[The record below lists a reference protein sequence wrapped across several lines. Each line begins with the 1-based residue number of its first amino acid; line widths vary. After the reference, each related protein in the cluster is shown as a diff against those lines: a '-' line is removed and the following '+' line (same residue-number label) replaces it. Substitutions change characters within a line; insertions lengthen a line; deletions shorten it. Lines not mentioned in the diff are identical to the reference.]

1 MTPSWACRDSW
12 QWGTCWGRCP
22 GGWSSP
28 GRQAPSN
35 ARGWGPGQHG
45 LMYFMTDYWYFT
57 QPPSP
62 RTSSP
67 SDMSSVACGQ
77 SGHTTPMED
86 SDKRKCT
93 FNFCFLIL
101 SERMIKSSQRWF
113 KGHWENKTHARGELS
128 CSRAAQKA
136 RYISW
141 DLRMIEQLLWETLMQ
156 FKSAFLLTGNSIS

>member
-1 MTPSWACRDSW
+1 MRYHKVHVFIIYLGLCWYELLNTHKWTEWMTPSWACRDSW

-28 GRQAPSN
+28 GRPAPSVT
-35 ARGWGPGQHG
+35 RGDGGWGQHYYS
-45 LMYFMTDYWYFT
+45 LLNVFT
-57 QPPSP
+57 ECLNCFEPPSP

-93 FNFCFLIL
+93 FNFYSNLIW
-101 SERMIKSSQRWF
+101 SERMKKQQP
-113 KGHWENKTHARGELS
+113 KVV
-128 CSRAAQKA
+128 
-136 RYISW
+136 
-141 DLRMIEQLLWETLMQ
+141 
-156 FKSAFLLTGNSIS
+156 